1 VADTGAGED
10 GVGIMTD
17 LKSTLQVVLQESGF
31 RTSLVPVDGLVSVC
45 FEDEDILGFA
55 CIFEDVRTLL
65 ARWEGIETTLLVQHA
80 SHLQVAGDKSRN
92 VYCVFLSS
100 GSASTT
106 EQHELNWIEEN
117 QERTRKIAA
126 SGINGQEELVGAL
139 LPVLPLQYRAVL
151 SAEDLTERLRKR
163 IDTISPAA
171 APAALDDKVSPAEVA
186 RLLGAPT

>member
-1 VADTGAGED
+1 
-10 GVGIMTD
+10 MTD

-80 SHLQVAGDKSRN
+80 SHLQIAGDKSWN

-100 GSASTT
+100 GSASKTG
-106 EQHELNWIEEN
+106 QHELNWIEEN